1 MRITQRYQVRLSFL
15 RCSCHELGSCCS
27 EAPISAFHAQRPVE
41 EKKDRSRQR
50 VGSGVLPVG
59 EGGRSIKRNP
69 LNNAGRA
76 GLTENSVTL
85 SMPRGSKAVDNFMKE
100 IRTRFQLPE
109 VDSPWVC
116 LDMTLQFDALTQ
128 RGCDPR
134 FPDLDDGPNCRNKE
148 RAIFAL
154 SFILSNT

>member
-1 MRITQRYQVRLSFL
+1 MRITQRDQVRLLF
-15 RCSCHELGSCCS
+15 CDAHELVSCCS

-41 EKKDRSRQR
+41 EKKGRSRQR

-85 SMPRGSKAVDNFMKE
+85 SMPHGSKAVGNFMKK

-109 VDSPWVC
+109 VDSHWVC
-116 LDMTLQFDALTQ
+116 LNLTLQFDALTQ
-128 RGCDPR
+128 RDRDPR
-134 FPDLDDGPNCRNKE
+134 FPDPDGG
-148 RAIFAL
+148 
-154 SFILSNT
+154 SN